1 MRLSHLNGWRAVEA
15 VHRLG
20 GIAAAA
26 DDLGVTR
33 AAVTA
38 QVRGLEDRLGR
49 VLFTRTPG
57 GLRPTPDLVA
67 VADRLTEA
75 MTALARAQEAL
86 TFEPPGNRVA
96 VSVTQ
101 TFAETWLPRHLPDL
115 FPRLGQIDLNLNT
128 TWDVVD
134 LHGADLHFAI
144 RYMGEITGD
153 LAGIPLLPSGV
164 VPVCTPDFA
173 ARYGLGAGPM
183 DVNGVPLVNIDVPTT
198 DPDWAGWTRW
208 GQEMGAPVDISQET
222 QPRYALTGSGVRLAH
237 SGVGLVLGGL
247 SEIFASLARG
257 TLIMPFGQRSVF
269 PGAYEHK
276 LIWIDG
282 QRFGPVQRAF
292 RDWVVEKAR
301 EDRRVM
307 AEVFGL

>member
-75 MTALARAQEAL
+75 MTALARAQKAL

-115 FPRLGQIDLNLNT
+115 FPRLGQIDLILNT

-164 VPVCTPDFA
+164 VPVCTPEFA
-173 ARYGLGAGPM
+173 RRYGLTRGQT
-183 DVNGVPLVNIDVPTT
+183 DLSGVPIAHIDVPTT
-198 DPDWAGWTRW
+198 DAAWLDWQGWSRAT
-208 GQEMGAPVDISQET
+208 GIDISSANDG
-222 QPRYALTGSGVRLAH
+222 PRFALKGSGARIARA
-237 SGVGLVLGGL
+237 GIGLVLGGL
-247 SEIFASLARG
+247 SDVVHSVESGALV
-257 TLIMPFGQRSVF
+257 MPFGVGSVVPAEYWHRLLWYEQR
-269 PGAYEHK
+269 P
-276 LIWIDG
+276 L
-282 QRFGPVQRAF
+282 GPVQRKF
-292 RDWVVEKAR
+292 RDWIGAR
-301 EDRRVM
+301 AADDHAKMRIL
-307 AEVFGL
+307 FGI